1 MILVAAAGRI
11 PVPDV
16 LAVEGN
22 SPVGP
27 LMVMRRVEGTVLRP
41 GYGRALPDGDRVGE
55 ALVTMLARIHAVS
68 FDDELAEITTHD
80 SFGASLLDRWRSVL
94 VDERRHHVALDAE
107 ALGLWLASDVPSDH
121 SRAFLHGDYR
131 LGNLMWDSSEVA
143 AVLDWETSSIG
154 NPLFDL
160 AWLLMGTSA
169 PDDLVMGVISRQR
182 ALDLYVDVT
191 GMDVDKDELVWWELL
206 ATWCRV
212 CMEVKGIRLA
222 VDDNRSDL
230 RFLLWEFGHRA
241 VMASAGKRVLGLTGA
256 TT

>member
-1 MILVAAAGRI
+1 
-11 PVPDV
+11 
-16 LAVEGN
+16 
-22 SPVGP
+22 
-27 LMVMRRVEGTVLRP
+27 MVMRRVQGTVLRP
-41 GYGRALPDGDRVGE
+41 GYGKAFRDGDRVGE

-68 FDDELAEITTHD
+68 FDDELAEISPHT
-80 SFGASLLDRWRSVL
+80 SFGASLLDRWWPVL

-107 ALGLWLASDVPSDH
+107 ALGLWLGSDVPSDH
-121 SRAFLHGDYR
+121 SLAFLHGDYR
-131 LGNLMWDSSEVA
+131 LGNLMWASSEVA

-160 AWLLMGTSA
+160 AWLLMGTSDS
-169 PDDLVMGVISRQR
+169 DDLVMGVISRRR

-191 GMDVDKDELVWWELL
+191 GTKVDEDELVWWELL

-222 VDDNRSDL
+222 VGDNRSDL

-241 VMASAGKRVLGLTGA
+241 VMASAGDRVLRLAQVA
-256 TT
+256 T